1 MNEVLNGES
10 KEQFM
15 AAYALNMC
23 TVSVSQIID
32 YNDVHILEQEY
43 DAILNNINLERIPKD
58 DALLKI
64 LSELLNTI
72 TFFKI
77 YDIKEKQ
84 IEEKYQRKIKN
95 AIWSAIPNLGVVVA
109 SGNPLVMGY
118 SLITQIGSSYMN
130 YRNVKANAQLER
142 DDSSIELQITA
153 IEQLN
158 AIKRELFTTSWK
170 MAEKYNFSDKYR
182 LTENQIK
189 QYNRILMDEN
199 DIRKFERLEVIK
211 NQFKA
216 YPPFWYFMGHTAHL
230 LSISEKY
237 NLDISN
243 KEMFREKAQECFE
256 YYYEKFIDCNIL
268 REDRI
273 TSAYALEYADFL
285 LERKNYD
292 IKKVEYLIDLAFEMS
307 KNANDILQICAIS
320 YLKIGKAEK
329 AKTIFKIL
337 VNEEYNTI
345 SNIRLLSKL
354 YVSDYVELNN
364 KNALLEYNLLEN
376 REESVYMYPMPKG
389 KIDDVM
395 LWEKYIDGQK
405 QSLLISYQNVINAYI
420 EKNTVLFNKVLCF
433 DNEHYDSYY
442 LDNDEA
448 KEERIKDIKKSLKSL
463 SKGDDYKQY
472 LKNIG
477 FRKKYLDIL
486 NKTVKGLEILSI
498 FNNSQYKELL
508 IRTISTRI
516 IANRSDM
523 LWYQRKMNRNEFKYQ
538 DYSDMCQML
547 SYESFTGKFFINLKI
562 IIEKEIQ
569 KVNTFDLLEKF
580 DDELQSFC
588 ENENIDMANYVK
600 RYIEQISNEQQMVFN
615 EEMLGKD
622 MIDELALMK
631 NIDSIVNH
639 LNSIKD
645 EMIDNTQ
652 NETKLILKSDTEDFN
667 YYIKNVNFNKKDVTK
682 IIAIIDD
689 SSKSNIDMLLTTEEI
704 ILLKKGK
711 EKTRSKYNEIELIN
725 DSNEMKLNL
734 GFPNEYKNKNINIE
748 RLYRFFEEIVDM
760 EM

>member
-243 KEMFREKAQECFE
+243 KEIFREKAQECFE

-320 YLKIGKAEK
+320 YLKIGKSEK

>member
-273 TSAYALEYADFL
+273 ISAYALEYADFL

>member
-1 MNEVLNGES
+1 MNEVLNEES

-130 YRNVKANAQLER
+130 YRNVKANAQLES

-395 LWEKYIDGQK
+395 LWEKYIDDQK

-420 EKNTVLFNKVLCF
+420 EKNTILFNKVLCF

-463 SKGDDYKQY
+463 SKSDDYKQY

-588 ENENIDMANYVK
+588 ENESIDMANYVK

-645 EMIDNTQ
+645 EIINNNQ
-652 NETKLILKSDTEDFN
+652 NETKLILKSDTEEFN
-667 YYIKNVNFNKKDVTK
+667 YYIKNANFNKRDVTK

-734 GFPNEYKNKNINIE
+734 GFPNEYKNININIE